1 MALLENSENEGAR
14 MFTLCNAPESSPGSG
29 ENNKNRSNFFFGIQ
43 IMGIVGSYSS
53 PKVAFNIL

>member
-1 MALLENSENEGAR
+1 MKVQGCLPCAMLLNLLQAVEKTTKTGVI
-14 MFTLCNAPESSPGSG
+14 
-29 ENNKNRSNFFFGIQ
+29 FFFGIQ